1 MRHFG
6 EWWYVELQTV
16 VSDSG
21 LTNKNATC
29 PLCTSTCEMHYTKM
43 KIRQTIHKKAI
54 VFKKKKRGTCPLWT
68 LSRSKENYI
77 FQLTSFTRKI
87 QVFYHHH
94 CTPHPART
102 LPPHPLHPPHTP
114 YTHPTPT
121 QAHSTPSTKSTPA
134 HLTSS
139 RVIRA
144 NDNQHHWSLTLPVA
158 GLKQVR

>member
-54 VFKKKKRGTCPLWT
+54 VFKKKTVGPAHCGLYPD
-68 LSRSKENYI
+68 
-77 FQLTSFTRKI
+77 QRKI
-87 QVFYHHH
+87 TFSNWQVSHTKSRYF
-94 CTPHPART
+94 TTTTAPPTPART
-102 LPPHPLHPPHTP
+102 LPPPTPPHPPPTPTPSHPTHPTPPPPTPHPLHPPHP
-114 YTHPTPT
+114 HPSPLHT
-121 QAHSTPSTKSTPA
+121 
-134 HLTSS
+134 L
-139 RVIRA
+139 
-144 NDNQHHWSLTLPVA
+144 NQVHP
-158 GLKQVR
+158 GPPDK